1 MILAATLKE
10 TGSVF
15 WRQFRQAKYI
25 CFLCKRRAAPYFW
38 DSPLLFYGVIGK
50 RKIYILSFSTATAFL
65 PM

>member
-25 CFLCKRRAAPYFW
+25 CFLCKSKGCPIFLGQ
-38 DSPLLFYGVIGK
+38 PLLFYGVIEK